1 MSRYT
6 VFTGVGTA
14 LVTPFDDSGHV
25 DLDALG
31 TLIDR
36 QIDGGADALVMTG
49 TTGEAPVLSADE
61 KKEIWRFTRARIDS
75 GKRKVPLI
83 AGSGGNN
90 TEAAAALAH
99 DAELAGADA
108 LLVVTPYYNKSS
120 QAGLCEHYR
129 RIAGST
135 SLPVIA
141 YTVPSHTGVNVAPD
155 TWRKLASIPNIVGV
169 KDATGDLRHTSRL
182 SVMLE
187 LPARRGGFY
196 DCRGLP
202 LTGLEKRWLA
212 LCFPGQ
218 ENYTR
223 LYACTDTAGQE
234 LLYRSRSRAAPFLVE
249 VDRDMT
255 ALGIPCYAASRRYAA
270 APLCPQLLGYLDG
283 EGHGAAGLEKAL
295 DALLTGSGARDT
307 LLCPVTAQGTLRTGE
322 QVQHLQA
329 DSGAVGVR
337 LTLSRSVQRAAE
349 AVAAQTMTTGCI
361 LVLDVPTAALR
372 ACVSVPGFDPADPAA
387 SLEAPDSPF
396 LNRALQAYAVGSVFK
411 PVLAAAALEAGLAP
425 EYDCNGAV
433 VVDGQIFRCA
443 GGVPHGE
450 VDLSAALAK
459 SCNGYFIR
467 LGQQLGAQA
476 LLQQAQAL
484 GFGRS
489 IGLAEGLTAQS
500 GALPGAEELAQSGQ
514 LANFSF
520 GQGSLLATPLQ
531 VAAMM
536 NTIANG
542 GVYRAPCLLDCAL
555 DETSGEELSAFAR
568 PQAERVLTEQ
578 TAAALRTMLE
588 QTVAEGTAQ
597 DASGLP
603 GGAAGKTGTAQ
614 TGQFTAEGKE
624 RKNLW
629 FAGFYPAEDPQY
641 TIVVLQDGQTQ
652 AAVSSAAVFAQLC
665 TALHWLG

>member
-1 MSRYT
+1 MKNFDELLKKYADFIVRVGVNPQPGQVLIINCALEGAPLARLCVRSAFEAGARDVQVNWTDDAVTRTRMELGSEEALTDHKGWQLRRYLDYAET
-6 VFTGVGTA
+6 EGGVC
-14 LVTPFDDSGHV
+14 
-25 DLDALG
+25 
-31 TLIDR
+31 
-36 QIDGGADALVMTG
+36 
-49 TTGEAPVLSADE
+49 VLH
-61 KKEIWRFTRARIDS
+61 
-75 GKRKVPLI
+75 LI
-83 AGSGGNN
+83 A
-90 TEAAAALAH
+90 
-99 DAELAGADA
+99 DD
-108 LLVVTPYYNKSS
+108 P
-120 QAGLCEHYR
+120 
-129 RIAGST
+129 
-135 SLPVIA
+135 
-141 YTVPSHTGVNVAPD
+141 
-155 TWRKLASIPNIVGV
+155 
-169 KDATGDLRHTSRL
+169 
-182 SVMLE
+182 
-187 LPARRGGFY
+187 
-196 DCRGLP
+196 
-202 LTGLEKRWLA
+202 
-212 LCFPGQ
+212 
-218 ENYTR
+218 
-223 LYACTDTAGQE
+223 
-234 LLYRSRSRAAPFLVE
+234 E
-249 VDRDMT
+249 VF
-255 ALGIPCYAASRRYAA
+255 
-270 APLCPQLLGYLDG
+270 
-283 EGHGAAGLEKAL
+283 AGLEKAL

-307 LLCPVTAQGTLRTGE
+307 LLCSVTAQGTLRTGE

-361 LVLDVPTAALR
+361 LVLDVRTAALR

-450 VDLSAALAK
+450 VDLLAALAK

-500 GALPGAEELAQSGQ
+500 GVLPGAEELAQSGQ

-624 RKNLW
+624 RMNLW

>member
-1 MSRYT
+1 M
-6 VFTGVGTA
+6 
-14 LVTPFDDSGHV
+14 
-25 DLDALG
+25 
-31 TLIDR
+31 
-36 QIDGGADALVMTG
+36 
-49 TTGEAPVLSADE
+49 
-61 KKEIWRFTRARIDS
+61 
-75 GKRKVPLI
+75 
-83 AGSGGNN
+83 
-90 TEAAAALAH
+90 
-99 DAELAGADA
+99 
-108 LLVVTPYYNKSS
+108 
-120 QAGLCEHYR
+120 
-129 RIAGST
+129 
-135 SLPVIA
+135 
-141 YTVPSHTGVNVAPD
+141 
-155 TWRKLASIPNIVGV
+155 
-169 KDATGDLRHTSRL
+169 
-182 SVMLE
+182 
-187 LPARRGGFY
+187 
-196 DCRGLP
+196 
-202 LTGLEKRWLA
+202 
-212 LCFPGQ
+212 
-218 ENYTR
+218 
-223 LYACTDTAGQE
+223 
-234 LLYRSRSRAAPFLVE
+234 
-249 VDRDMT
+249 
-255 ALGIPCYAASRRYAA
+255 
-270 APLCPQLLGYLDG
+270 
-283 EGHGAAGLEKAL
+283 
-295 DALLTGSGARDT
+295 
-307 LLCPVTAQGTLRTGE
+307 TAQGTLRTGE

-614 TGQFTAEGKE
+614 NPHGPDHSVFMGFAPMNNPKIAICVFVETAGFGATFGVPIGSLMMEKYLTGKVE
-624 RKNLW
+624 RKALEERMMQSATYQTGAAEKKAMQAADAARQAAKGRGAQNAASQKPAK
-629 FAGFYPAEDPQY
+629 FAATSNPSDAARKHVPAHPA
-641 TIVVLQDGQTQ
+641 TVNQTQ
-652 AAVSSAAVFAQLC
+652 TKSRHDKDS
-665 TALHWLG
+665 TRR

>member
-1 MSRYT
+1 MPNHRTCLRVALLQMLAEKTQDGNLEKGLAYCRRAKAMGADLALFPEMWSIGYDLPA
-6 VFTGVGTA
+6 TA
-14 LVTPFDDSGHV
+14 AGRQAC
-25 DLDALG
+25 ALG
-31 TLIDR
+31 
-36 QIDGGADALVMTG
+36 
-49 TTGEAPVLSADE
+49 
-61 KKEIWRFTRARIDS
+61 
-75 GKRKVPLI
+75 
-83 AGSGGNN
+83 
-90 TEAAAALAH
+90 
-99 DAELAGADA
+99 
-108 LLVVTPYYNKSS
+108 
-120 QAGLCEHYR
+120 
-129 RIAGST
+129 
-135 SLPVIA
+135 
-141 YTVPSHTGVNVAPD
+141 
-155 TWRKLASIPNIVGV
+155 
-169 KDATGDLRHTSRL
+169 
-182 SVMLE
+182 
-187 LPARRGGFY
+187 
-196 DCRGLP
+196 
-202 LTGLEKRWLA
+202 
-212 LCFPGQ
+212 
-218 ENYTR
+218 
-223 LYACTDTAGQE
+223 
-234 LLYRSRSRAAPFLVE
+234 
-249 VDRDMT
+249 
-255 ALGIPCYAASRRYAA
+255 
-270 APLCPQLLGYLDG
+270 
-283 EGHGAAGLEKAL
+283 
-295 DALLTGSGARDT
+295 
-307 LLCPVTAQGTLRTGE
+307 
-322 QVQHLQA
+322 
-329 DSGAVGVR
+329 
-337 LTLSRSVQRAAE
+337 
-349 AVAAQTMTTGCI
+349 
-361 LVLDVPTAALR
+361 
-372 ACVSVPGFDPADPAA
+372 
-387 SLEAPDSPF
+387 PDSPF

-489 IGLAEGLTAQS
+489 IGLAEGLIAQS

-542 GVYRAPCLLDCAL
+542 GVYRAPCLLDCVL

-629 FAGFYPAEDPQY
+629 FAGLYPAEDPQY

>member
-1 MSRYT
+1 M
-6 VFTGVGTA
+6 
-14 LVTPFDDSGHV
+14 
-25 DLDALG
+25 
-31 TLIDR
+31 
-36 QIDGGADALVMTG
+36 
-49 TTGEAPVLSADE
+49 
-61 KKEIWRFTRARIDS
+61 
-75 GKRKVPLI
+75 
-83 AGSGGNN
+83 
-90 TEAAAALAH
+90 
-99 DAELAGADA
+99 
-108 LLVVTPYYNKSS
+108 
-120 QAGLCEHYR
+120 
-129 RIAGST
+129 
-135 SLPVIA
+135 
-141 YTVPSHTGVNVAPD
+141 
-155 TWRKLASIPNIVGV
+155 
-169 KDATGDLRHTSRL
+169 
-182 SVMLE
+182 
-187 LPARRGGFY
+187 
-196 DCRGLP
+196 
-202 LTGLEKRWLA
+202 
-212 LCFPGQ
+212 
-218 ENYTR
+218 
-223 LYACTDTAGQE
+223 
-234 LLYRSRSRAAPFLVE
+234 
-249 VDRDMT
+249 
-255 ALGIPCYAASRRYAA
+255 
-270 APLCPQLLGYLDG
+270 
-283 EGHGAAGLEKAL
+283 
-295 DALLTGSGARDT
+295 
-307 LLCPVTAQGTLRTGE
+307 
-322 QVQHLQA
+322 
-329 DSGAVGVR
+329 
-337 LTLSRSVQRAAE
+337 
-349 AVAAQTMTTGCI
+349 
-361 LVLDVPTAALR
+361 
-372 ACVSVPGFDPADPAA
+372 
-387 SLEAPDSPF
+387 
-396 LNRALQAYAVGSVFK
+396 GSVFK
-411 PVLAAAALEAGLAP
+411 TVLAAAALEAGLAP

-467 LGQQLGAQA
+467 LGQQLGAPA

-484 GFGRS
+484 GFGRN

-536 NTIANG
+536 NTIAND

-588 QTVAEGTAQ
+588 QTVVEGTAQ

-629 FAGFYPAEDPQY
+629 FAGVYPAEDPQY

>member
-1 MSRYT
+1 M
-6 VFTGVGTA
+6 
-14 LVTPFDDSGHV
+14 
-25 DLDALG
+25 
-31 TLIDR
+31 
-36 QIDGGADALVMTG
+36 
-49 TTGEAPVLSADE
+49 
-61 KKEIWRFTRARIDS
+61 S
-75 GKRKVPLI
+75 GKRVLAVYAALLLGFMVVLCRLYLLAQHP
-83 AGSGGNN
+83 AYAAR
-90 TEAAAALAH
+90 AAAQST
-99 DAELAGADA
+99 
-108 LLVVTPYYNKSS
+108 VTL
-120 QAGLCEHYR
+120 Q
-129 RIAGST
+129 
-135 SLPVIA
+135 
-141 YTVPSHTGVNVAPD
+141 
-155 TWRKLASIPNIVGV
+155 
-169 KDATGDLRHTSRL
+169 
-182 SVMLE
+182 
-187 LPARRGGFY
+187 LPARRGSFY
-196 DCRGLP
+196 DAQGQL
-202 LTGLEKRWLA
+202 LTGLEERWQVV
-212 LCFPGQ
+212 CFPGQ
-218 ENYTR
+218 SNYDR
-223 LYACTDTAGQE
+223 LYACTDAAGQA
-234 LLYRSRSRAAPFLVE
+234 LLYRRRSRAAPFLLE
-249 VDRDMT
+249 VNCDPARLGLTGYPT
-255 ALGIPCYAASRRYAA
+255 ARRYAA
-270 APLCPQLLGYLDG
+270 VPLCQHLLGYLDG
-283 EGHGAAGLEKAL
+283 TGHGAAGLEKAL
-295 DALLTGSGARDT
+295 DAVLSGTGEHSSLVCA
-307 LLCPVTAQGTLRTGE
+307 VTAQGTLRTGE
-322 QVQHLQA
+322 TPKLLQA
-329 DSGAVGVR
+329 DSGALGAQ
-337 LTLSRSVQRAAE
+337 LTISRPVQRAVE
-349 AVAAQTMTTGCI
+349 AVASTTMQSGCI
-361 LVLDVPTAALR
+361 LVLDTATAAVR
-372 ACVSVPGFDPADPAA
+372 ASVSVPGYDPEHLADSLQAA
-387 SLEAPDSPF
+387 NSPF
-396 LNRALQAYAVGSVFK
+396 LNRALQSYAVGSVFK

-542 GVYRAPCLLDCAL
+542 GVYRVPCLLDCAL

-614 TGQFTAEGKE
+614 TGQFTADGKE

-629 FAGFYPAEDPQY
+629 FAGVYPAEDPQY

>member
-1 MSRYT
+1 MSGRRVLALYAALL
-6 VFTGVGTA
+6 FGFAGVLCRLFYLASSTDYA
-14 LVTPFDDSGHV
+14 
-25 DLDALG
+25 
-31 TLIDR
+31 
-36 QIDGGADALVMTG
+36 
-49 TTGEAPVLSADE
+49 
-61 KKEIWRFTRARIDS
+61 AR
-75 GKRKVPLI
+75 
-83 AGSGGNN
+83 
-90 TEAAAALAH
+90 AAAQSM
-99 DAELAGADA
+99 
-108 LLVVTPYYNKSS
+108 VT
-120 QAGLCEHYR
+120 
-129 RIAGST
+129 
-135 SLPVIA
+135 
-141 YTVPSHTGVNVAPD
+141 
-155 TWRKLASIPNIVGV
+155 
-169 KDATGDLRHTSRL
+169 
-182 SVMLE
+182 LE

-196 DCRGLP
+196 DCMGLP

-361 LVLDVPTAALR
+361 LVLDVRTAALR
-372 ACVSVPGFDPADPAA
+372 ASVSVPGFDPAD
-387 SLEAPDSPF
+387 
-396 LNRALQAYAVGSVFK
+396 

-489 IGLAEGLTAQS
+489 IGLAEGLTSQS

>member
-1 MSRYT
+1 M
-6 VFTGVGTA
+6 
-14 LVTPFDDSGHV
+14 
-25 DLDALG
+25 
-31 TLIDR
+31 
-36 QIDGGADALVMTG
+36 
-49 TTGEAPVLSADE
+49 
-61 KKEIWRFTRARIDS
+61 S
-75 GKRKVPLI
+75 GKRVL
-83 AGSGGNN
+83 
-90 TEAAAALAH
+90 AL
-99 DAELAGADA
+99 
-108 LLVVTPYYNKSS
+108 Y
-120 QAGLCEHYR
+120 
-129 RIAGST
+129 
-135 SLPVIA
+135 
-141 YTVPSHTGVNVAPD
+141 
-155 TWRKLASIPNIVGV
+155 ASILFSFAVI
-169 KDATGDLRHTSRL
+169 LCRL
-182 SVMLE
+182 YFLAQNQTYAVRAKAQSAVRLA
-187 LPARRGGFY
+187 LPARRGNFY
-196 DCRGLP
+196 DHTGAL
-202 LTGLEKRWLA
+202 LTGLETQYLA
-212 LCFPGQ
+212 LCFPG
-218 ENYTR
+218 ENSYSR
-223 LYACTDTAGQE
+223 LYSYTDEAGQA
-234 LLYRSRSRAAPFLVE
+234 LLYQNRNRSMPFLLRVE
-249 VDRDMT
+249 RD
-255 ALGIPCYAASRRYAA
+255 LYWQGVSCYPFARRYAS
-270 APLCPQLLGYLDG
+270 APLCQQLIGYLDG

-295 DALLTGSGARDT
+295 DKLLTGTGEHDV
-307 LLCPVTAQGTLRTGE
+307 LLCAVTAQGQLRDGE
-322 QVQHLQA
+322 TPQYLRQ
-329 DSGAVGVR
+329 DSKAVGVQ
-337 LTLSRSVQRAAE
+337 LTISRQMQRAAE
-349 AVAAQTMTTGCI
+349 AVAAETMTSGCI
-361 LVLDVPTAALR
+361 LVLDTASAAVR
-372 ACVSVPGFDPADPAA
+372 ASVSMPGYDPDNLAA
-387 SLEAPDSPF
+387 SLDAPDSPF
-396 LNRALQAYAVGSVFK
+396 LNRVLECYTVGSVFK

-624 RKNLW
+624 RMNLW

-641 TIVVLQDGQTQ
+641 TIVVMQDGQTQ
-652 AAVSSAAVFAQLC
+652 AAVSSAAAFAQLC

>member
-1 MSRYT
+1 MSGRR
-6 VFTGVGTA
+6 VLA
-14 LVTPFDDSGHV
+14 LYA
-25 DLDALG
+25 ALLFG
-31 TLIDR
+31 F
-36 QIDGGADALVMTG
+36 AV
-49 TTGEAPVLSADE
+49 VLCRLFYLASRTDYA
-61 KKEIWRFTRARIDS
+61 AR
-75 GKRKVPLI
+75 
-83 AGSGGNN
+83 
-90 TEAAAALAH
+90 AAAQST
-99 DAELAGADA
+99 
-108 LLVVTPYYNKSS
+108 VT
-120 QAGLCEHYR
+120 
-129 RIAGST
+129 
-135 SLPVIA
+135 
-141 YTVPSHTGVNVAPD
+141 
-155 TWRKLASIPNIVGV
+155 
-169 KDATGDLRHTSRL
+169 
-182 SVMLE
+182 LE

-196 DCRGLP
+196 DCMGLP
-202 LTGLEKRWLA
+202 LTGLEKRWMA

-223 LYACTDTAGQE
+223 LYVCTDTAGQE

-270 APLCPQLLGYLDG
+270 APLCP
-283 EGHGAAGLEKAL
+283 
-295 DALLTGSGARDT
+295 
-307 LLCPVTAQGTLRTGE
+307 VTAQGTLRTGE

-337 LTLSRSVQRAAE
+337 LTISRSVQRAAE

-361 LVLDVPTAALR
+361 LVLDVRTAALR

-489 IGLAEGLTAQS
+489 IGLAEGLAAQS

-624 RKNLW
+624 RMNLW

>member
-1 MSRYT
+1 M
-6 VFTGVGTA
+6 
-14 LVTPFDDSGHV
+14 
-25 DLDALG
+25 
-31 TLIDR
+31 
-36 QIDGGADALVMTG
+36 
-49 TTGEAPVLSADE
+49 
-61 KKEIWRFTRARIDS
+61 
-75 GKRKVPLI
+75 
-83 AGSGGNN
+83 
-90 TEAAAALAH
+90 
-99 DAELAGADA
+99 
-108 LLVVTPYYNKSS
+108 
-120 QAGLCEHYR
+120 
-129 RIAGST
+129 
-135 SLPVIA
+135 
-141 YTVPSHTGVNVAPD
+141 
-155 TWRKLASIPNIVGV
+155 
-169 KDATGDLRHTSRL
+169 
-182 SVMLE
+182 
-187 LPARRGGFY
+187 
-196 DCRGLP
+196 
-202 LTGLEKRWLA
+202 
-212 LCFPGQ
+212 
-218 ENYTR
+218 
-223 LYACTDTAGQE
+223 
-234 LLYRSRSRAAPFLVE
+234 
-249 VDRDMT
+249 
-255 ALGIPCYAASRRYAA
+255 
-270 APLCPQLLGYLDG
+270 
-283 EGHGAAGLEKAL
+283 
-295 DALLTGSGARDT
+295 
-307 LLCPVTAQGTLRTGE
+307 
-322 QVQHLQA
+322 
-329 DSGAVGVR
+329 
-337 LTLSRSVQRAAE
+337 
-349 AVAAQTMTTGCI
+349 
-361 LVLDVPTAALR
+361 
-372 ACVSVPGFDPADPAA
+372 
-387 SLEAPDSPF
+387 
-396 LNRALQAYAVGSVFK
+396 GSVFK

-425 EYDCNGAV
+425 EYDCNGAM

-443 GGVPHGE
+443 GGVPHGK

-476 LLQQAQAL
+476 LLRQAQAL

-597 DASGLP
+597 DASDLP

-624 RKNLW
+624 RMNLW

-641 TIVVLQDGQTQ
+641 TIVVLQDGQMQ

>member
-1 MSRYT
+1 M
-6 VFTGVGTA
+6 
-14 LVTPFDDSGHV
+14 
-25 DLDALG
+25 
-31 TLIDR
+31 
-36 QIDGGADALVMTG
+36 
-49 TTGEAPVLSADE
+49 
-61 KKEIWRFTRARIDS
+61 S
-75 GKRKVPLI
+75 GKRVL
-83 AGSGGNN
+83 ALY
-90 TEAAAALAH
+90 AAILFSFAVILCRLYFLAQNQTYAARAKAQSAVRLA
-99 DAELAGADA
+99 
-108 LLVVTPYYNKSS
+108 
-120 QAGLCEHYR
+120 
-129 RIAGST
+129 
-135 SLPVIA
+135 
-141 YTVPSHTGVNVAPD
+141 
-155 TWRKLASIPNIVGV
+155 
-169 KDATGDLRHTSRL
+169 
-182 SVMLE
+182 
-187 LPARRGGFY
+187 LPARRGNFY
-196 DCRGLP
+196 DHTGAL
-202 LTGLEKRWLA
+202 LTGLETQYLA
-212 LCFPGQ
+212 LCFPG
-218 ENYTR
+218 ENSYSR
-223 LYACTDTAGQE
+223 LYAYTDEDGQA
-234 LLYRSRSRAAPFLVE
+234 LLYQNRNRSMPFLLRVE
-249 VDRDMT
+249 RD
-255 ALGIPCYAASRRYAA
+255 LYWQGVSCYPFARRYAS
-270 APLCPQLLGYLDG
+270 APLCQQLIGYLDD

-295 DALLTGSGARDT
+295 DKLLTGTGEHDV
-307 LLCPVTAQGTLRTGE
+307 LLCAVTAQGQLRAGE
-322 QVQHLQA
+322 TPQYLRQ
-329 DSGAVGVR
+329 DSKAVGVQ
-337 LTLSRSVQRAAE
+337 LTISRQMQRAAE
-349 AVAAQTMTTGCI
+349 AVAAETMTSGCI
-361 LVLDVPTAALR
+361 LVLDTASAAVR
-372 ACVSVPGFDPADPAA
+372 ASVSMPGYDPDNLAA
-387 SLEAPDSPF
+387 SLDAPDSPF
-396 LNRALQAYAVGSVFK
+396 LNRVLECYTVGSVFK

-624 RKNLW
+624 RMNLW